1 MLKPNT
7 PLFLIALLFLNIGV
21 MFCMNDIL
29 LPVVKEHFHFDYVKA
44 TMIQISFY
52 IVYVIWPIPVARSVE
67 KYGYRR
73 NIIASIAFCL
83 AGCLM
88 FIPAYFLS
96 SYALILAGVF
106 TLSTGITIAN
116 VAANPYV
123 TFLGDPAHAHM
134 RLNFVQ
140 AFSRVGYAV
149 TPVFA
154 SYLILSSPEKGPMI
168 HLPYLFL
175 SALLAVMLIVFI
187 TAGMPDIRA
196 EAAADLPL
204 KRTFAEAK
212 VHKHLL
218 WGMVAMFF
226 YLGVES
232 CTAGFLISYAIERS
246 YTAQEAALFLTFYYV
261 LAATFALVGTWL
273 LRFLNA
279 GTLLVIF
286 GVGMISCLSVAVLSH
301 DTAGIYAL
309 VGAGGC
315 LSVMFPTVFSLA
327 IQGLGSFTE
336 RGSALLNFAIV
347 GGAVFPPLQG
357 LIADERGV
365 SDSYVVPLLC
375 AIVVTGYGAYR
386 RRQTAS

>member
-1 MLKPNT
+1 MKKQNIAL
-7 PLFLIALLFLNIGV
+7 LLIALLFLNIGV

-29 LPVVKEHFHFDYVKA
+29 LPVVREYFQFDYLKA
-44 TMIQISFY
+44 TMIQMSFY
-52 IVYVIWPIPVARSVE
+52 IVYIIWPIPIAKSVE
-67 KYGYRR
+67 KFGYRK
-73 NIIASIAFCL
+73 NIIASIVFCL

-88 FIPAYFLS
+88 FVPAYFLK
-96 SYALILAGVF
+96 SYALILSGVF

-123 TFLGDPAHAHM
+123 TFLGEPSSAHM

-154 SYLILSSPEKGPMI
+154 SYLILSEPGKGPMI

-175 SALLAVMLIVFI
+175 SGLLLLVIIIFVSTKL
-187 TAGMPDIRA
+187 PDIKPVGSQDR
-196 EAAADLPL
+196 PFS
-204 KRTFAEAK
+204 RTFAEAAK
-212 VHKHLL
+212 HKHLV

-226 YLGVES
+226 YLGVEA

-246 YTAQEAALFLTFYYV
+246 YTAQHAALFLTFYYV
-261 LAATFALVGTWL
+261 LAATMALIGTWL
-273 LRFLNA
+273 LRFLHA
-279 GTLLVIF
+279 GTLLALF
-286 GVGMISCLSVAVLSH
+286 GAGMIIALSIAVLA
-301 DTAGIYAL
+301 DGTAGIYAL
-309 VGAGGC
+309 VAAGGF
-315 LSVMFPTVFSLA
+315 LSVMFPTIFSLA

-347 GGAVFPPLQG
+347 GGAVFPTLQG

-365 SDSYVVPLLC
+365 SDSYVVPLAC
-375 AIVVTGYGAYR
+375 AFVVVTYGVYR
-386 RRQTAS
+386 RHASA